1 MHQDMQE
8 KDHELLEAYRGG
20 SVDALGQLVEKHRR
34 MLYGYIVNM
43 TGNQAYAD
51 DVFQEVWF
59 RVIRKIGSYR
69 HGNFGGWLV
78 RIARNIVIDGAR
90 KRKPNV
96 SIDREDE
103 EGHSVAM
110 TLVADDFEPAHLME
124 ASELGTRIASA
135 VTELPEEQREVFLLR
150 VQAALPFK
158 EIARIQKTSINTV
171 LARMQYA
178 IGKLR
183 PLLRDDYN
191 ALARR
196 SRL

>member
-1 MHQDMQE
+1 MDN
-8 KDHELLEAYRGG
+8 ELVEAYRSG
-20 SVDALGQLVEKHRR
+20 SVNALEQLVEKHRR

-43 TGNQAYAD
+43 TGSQSDAD
-51 DVFQEVWF
+51 DIFQEVWF

-78 RIARNIVIDGAR
+78 RIAHNIVVDGAR
-90 KRKPNV
+90 KQKPNV

-110 TLVADDFEPAHLME
+110 TLVANDFEPAHHME
-124 ASELGTRIASA
+124 ASAIGTRIACA
-135 VTELPEEQREVFLLR
+135 VKELPKEQREVFLLR
-150 VQAALPFK
+150 VQADLPFK

-178 IGKLR
+178 LGKLR
-183 PLLRDDYN
+183 PVLRDDYD

-196 SRL
+196 